1 LQHIATLQTETS
13 TMKSHRVTF
22 LMMTTAALL
31 LLSLCCIGTTAREIV
46 ATTEWQEVGENDTI
60 PAGMHVRM
68 DLTTGGRWVKLIDEN
83 EEDDESKRAAGGA
96 DTVEIQSDGSVS
108 AMAVV
113 AQPDKEG
120 GEKKKETMGGLPEL
134 PGGTVSSLSSATK
147 EDRKRFETNM
157 KDLWDRRQSELADFQ
172 QEMLMDMPKLLKDRI
187 QRLQAYIDDPHT
199 HLVAV
204 LEKKAASLLPDE
216 NGEIPADQVEKH
228 ANMVTDISSVLL
240 DLEYQMADVDMTR
253 DFHTLGGWPLLVSLL
268 SNDVHKI
275 NRNVTVEG
283 SAVAEDVNGVTN
295 LIHRVQLEAAWVI
308 GTAVKNTGEFYPYAT
323 EDVTLLDGK
332 STKTTA
338 LQLLVDQ
345 LSQTYTLDDGASAVV
360 RKKRQKIVYAMG
372 GLLRGNRVGQL
383 FFLNIDGPSQL
394 SLELK
399 ALLDASGTSDMSLAK
414 RILALTGD
422 IVSDVVL
429 HDDQGDHKTII
440 NAFSND
446 AYCQS
451 CLATLNNSKE
461 ASNRSLKETAV
472 RTLQV
477 LAPFCKDWDKETA
490 ALSVV
495 KVKQAWQV
503 EPDMDHEVRRELLD
517 LASATVDLIRDKQT
531 D

>member
-1 LQHIATLQTETS
+1 
-13 TMKSHRVTF
+13 
-22 LMMTTAALL
+22 
-31 LLSLCCIGTTAREIV
+31 
-46 ATTEWQEVGENDTI
+46 
-60 PAGMHVRM
+60 
-68 DLTTGGRWVKLIDEN
+68 
-83 EEDDESKRAAGGA
+83 
-96 DTVEIQSDGSVS
+96 
-108 AMAVV
+108 MAVV

-120 GEKKKETMGGLPEL
+120 GEKKKETKPIEPHYDYEMMHRTLSNLPDEEQERMGGLPEL

-323 EDVTLLDGK
+323 EEVTLLDGK

-422 IVSDVVL
+422 TMIKVITRPSLMPFQTTPIANRVL
-429 HDDQGDHKTII
+429 
-440 NAFSND
+440 
-446 AYCQS
+446 
-451 CLATLNNSKE
+451 
-461 ASNRSLKETAV
+461 
-472 RTLQV
+472 
-477 LAPFCKDWDKETA
+477 
-490 ALSVV
+490 
-495 KVKQAWQV
+495 
-503 EPDMDHEVRRELLD
+503 LL
-517 LASATVDLIRDKQT
+517 
-531 D
+531 